1 MPFGEDILD
10 GDLSPP
16 LVQSDLIGGS
26 VEPESPVGQGS
37 APGRGLTVVTLDDQ
51 AGMNGSAAPA
61 PEAELDIDAKDEA
74 EVTSTAPAPPS
85 TIKKRGRPSLSGPAT
100 PAKSV
105 SSKTPTSTNSA
116 AAPKSAG
123 RSTGKRKAAESE
135 PELKEAETTPARKR
149 GRPARSAGS
158 SASARLA
165 AKAANKPTRGRPK
178 SAAQPA
184 PKPAK
189 KSGRAK
195 KVTTNDE
202 VPAGEYEVEEI
213 VDSAID
219 ADTLEHMYLVKWYV
233 KSELFFFQRW
243 FRVPFSC
250 SPESSFAPGL
260 LAMSRFME

>member
-1 MPFGEDILD
+1 L
-10 GDLSPP
+10 
-16 LVQSDLIGGS
+16 QS
-26 VEPESPVGQGS
+26 
-37 APGRGLTVVTLDDQ
+37 
-51 AGMNGSAAPA
+51 N
-61 PEAELDIDAKDEA
+61 AK
-74 EVTSTAPAPPS
+74 
-85 TIKKRGRPSLSGPAT
+85 K
-100 PAKSV
+100 
-105 SSKTPTSTNSA
+105 
-116 AAPKSAG
+116 
-123 RSTGKRKAAESE
+123 
-135 PELKEAETTPARKR
+135 
-149 GRPARSAGS
+149 
-158 SASARLA
+158 
-165 AKAANKPTRGRPK
+165 
-178 SAAQPA
+178 QPA